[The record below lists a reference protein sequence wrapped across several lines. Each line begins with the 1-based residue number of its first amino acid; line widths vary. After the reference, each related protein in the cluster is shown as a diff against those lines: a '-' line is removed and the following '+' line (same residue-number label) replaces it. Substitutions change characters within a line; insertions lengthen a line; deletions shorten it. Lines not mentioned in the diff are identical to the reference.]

1 MKRNMIYV
9 LCMLLAAFAFAL
21 PFARGSRE
29 IDLDTLKKPLA
40 PYVTDME
47 KKDAAWL
54 RKQYH
59 LDSAAYEQA
68 LVYGAASAME
78 VNEIAVF
85 KGQDEAG
92 SASKALSGAYK
103 PAAEKLSGLCAQTEC
118 TIGKSR
124 RLRGW
129 ALCRCPDS
137 SAAVPA
143 AAAVEEGLVTVL

>member
-21 PFARGSRE
+21 PFTRGSRV
-29 IDLDTLKKPLA
+29 INLDTLKKPLA

-85 KGQDEAG
+85 KQERTNRQLKSFQGYAPRQ
-92 SASKALSGAYK
+92 SALLEKAAVYEDGRYVVVLIHPQQS
-103 PAAEKLSGLCAQTEC
+103 
-118 TIGKSR
+118 
-124 RLRGW
+124 RLRQLLKKAW
-129 ALCRCPDS
+129 
-137 SAAVPA
+137 
-143 AAAVEEGLVTVL
+143 

>member
-29 IDLDTLKKPLA
+29 INLDTLKKPLA

-47 KKDAAWL
+47 KKDAAWV

-85 KGQDEAG
+85 KQAD
-92 SASKALSGAYK
+92 KTK
-103 PAAEKLSGLCAQTEC
+103 Q
-118 TIGKSR
+118 IGR
-124 RLRGW
+124 
-129 ALCRCPDS
+129 AH
-137 SAAVPA
+137 V
-143 AAAVEEGLVTVL
+143 

>member
-29 IDLDTLKKPLA
+29 INLDTLKKPLA
-40 PYVTDME
+40 PY
-47 KKDAAWL
+47 
-54 RKQYH
+54 
-59 LDSAAYEQA
+59 
-68 LVYGAASAME
+68 
-78 VNEIAVF
+78 
-85 KGQDEAG
+85 
-92 SASKALSGAYK
+92 LSGAYK